1 MFAVS
6 TPTVPTVLQTLLKSR
21 LVELGHALDV
31 DVSQSATKV
40 EQIEAL
46 TTPDKL
52 TLGNLLGRLG
62 RDELRSVCRA
72 HDLPDDGRAR
82 RELAA
87 RILEAA
93 GGGELP
99 EPLFGGNGHRR
110 LRPREGDIVQVRLR
124 QWLVEAVEEPADDGL
139 DTRVY
144 LSGLDDDQQGRPLEV
159 LWEVELGARVLS
171 SETEKLGA
179 VERLDEPRHFAAY
192 LHALKW
198 GAVSATDGRLL
209 QAPFRAGIQLWN
221 YQLTPLKKALELPRA
236 NLFIADDVGLGKTIE
251 AGLVLQELRLRQRV
265 DFVLIVCPASVA
277 LQWRD
282 EMERRFGLAFALYNR
297 KFVARRKRERGF
309 AVNPWATS
317 NRFVVS
323 YSTLRRAEHLEPLRQ
338 HLGERVKKS
347 LLILDEAHTVA
358 PSSPGRY
365 AIDSKTT
372 RLIRQLA
379 PRFENRLFLSATPH
393 NGHSNSFSAL
403 LEILDPQRFT
413 RGVPVRGPRQ
423 LEPVLVRRL
432 KEDLRRLDG
441 ERFPKRL
448 VVQMNLE
455 HEGDA
460 WTLRPIT
467 VDPEHGPE
475 AGESRTLET
484 AEPVELELSRKL
496 AEYARLMRPRA
507 RHHAG
512 RLVFYHL
519 QKRLLSSVAAFC
531 WSLQL
536 HADKVDLERA
546 EEERQGRLATFEDLE
561 EDEYGQDDLDQALEE
576 AEVVRST
583 SVLDAPSGR
592 ARELLDEML
601 DLAEAY
607 RHEPDAKVL
616 ALLDWIRTH
625 QCPGVGWGKD
635 DLSAEERRW
644 SDRRVLLFTEFEDTL
659 RWLLELLRSAFEG
672 TDRADERI
680 LIFRGGMADYEREEI
695 QRAFNAPPDEHP
707 VRVLLATEAA
717 REGVNLQGH
726 CADLFHIDV
735 PWNPA
740 RLEQRNG
747 RIDRTLQPE
756 PEVRCHYFVY
766 PQRAEDKVLEVVLS
780 KVETIRREL
789 GSLGTVVLDRLHEV
803 LKHGIDDETLA
814 QLEAVDAP
822 DERRATAEEELES
835 SRRDRD
841 RLIREIDE
849 AGSMLQDS
857 REIVDFDPS
866 LLKEALDVG
875 LEMAGAGPLEPA
887 APPAEQPDLQAWKL
901 PELPPDWRKVVD
913 SLRPPRERDEEIW
926 DWRERPPRP
935 VVFRPLKSL
944 SGKYV
949 HLHLEHPFVQ
959 RILTRF
965 RSRGFAEHDLSRVTV
980 MVNPH
985 DALARV
991 VAFAR
996 LTLFGPGAARLHDRL
1011 VSVAAPWL
1019 ESRGDKHLEPFSE
1032 DADRRAL
1039 DSLESLLQESPRL
1052 DAISN
1057 SVRERLR
1064 ASAPEDF
1071 DTLWPHLEAEADA
1084 QVHEA
1089 EKRLQARGRKE
1100 ADDLRGLLEAQRR
1113 DIEKRLEETD
1123 QLVLT
1128 FEASE
1133 ADQKEQLQR
1142 DRRHMDRRLTELE
1155 RELEDEPDRL
1165 TELYRVVA
1173 RRLEPVGLVYLWPET
1188 RV

>member
-1 MFAVS
+1 ML
-6 TPTVPTVLQTLLKSR
+6 TPTVPTVLQNLLKSR
-21 LVELGHALDV
+21 LVELGHALDLEV
-31 DVSQSATKV
+31 PRNATKV
-40 EQIEAL
+40 EQIDVL
-46 TTPDKL
+46 TAPGGLD
-52 TLGNLLGRLG
+52 LGDLLGRLG
-62 RDELRSVCRA
+62 RDELRSICRA
-72 HDLPDDGRAR
+72 HELPDDGRAR

-124 QWLVEAVEEPADDGL
+124 QWLVEKVEEPEDHAL
-139 DTRVY
+139 HTRVY

-159 LWEVELGARVLS
+159 LWEVELGARILS
-171 SETEKLGA
+171 AETERLGR

-209 QAPFRAGIQLWN
+209 QAPFRAGIQLWD

-282 EMERRFGLAFALYNR
+282 EMERRFGLTFELYNR
-297 KFVARRKRERGF
+297 KFIARRKRERGF

-323 YSTLRRAEHLEPLRQ
+323 YSILRRAEHLEPLRQ
-338 HLGERVKKS
+338 HLEKRGERVKKS

-372 RLIRQLA
+372 RLIRGLA

-432 KEDLRRLDG
+432 KEDLRQLYGD
-441 ERFPKRL
+441 RFPKRMI
-448 VVQMNLE
+448 VQMNLE
-455 HEGDA
+455 HDGTR
-460 WTLRPIT
+460 WTSRPVT
-467 VDPEHGPE
+467 VDPESGP
-475 AGESRTLET
+475 ATGDVRKLEE
-484 AEPVELELSRKL
+484 AEPVELELSQKL
-496 AEYARLMRPRA
+496 AEYTRLMRPRA
-507 RHHAG
+507 KHHAG

-536 HADKVDLERA
+536 HADKVDLEKA
-546 EEERQGRLATFEDLE
+546 EEDRQGRLSTFEDLE
-561 EDEYGQDDLDQALEE
+561 EDEYGQEDLDQALEQ
-576 AEVVRST
+576 AEVLHST
-583 SVLDAPSGR
+583 SSLQAPSGR

-601 DLAEAY
+601 DLADAY
-607 RHEPDAKVL
+607 RDEPDAKVL
-616 ALLDWIRTH
+616 ALVDWIRTH
-625 QCPGVGWGKD
+625 QCSGVGWD
-635 DLSAEERRW
+635 RNDLPPEDRRW
-644 SDRRVLLFTEFEDTL
+644 GDRRVLLFTEFEDTL
-659 RWLLELLRSAFEG
+659 RWLHELLRSAFDG

-680 LIFRGGMADYEREEI
+680 LIFRGGMLDHQREEI

-726 CADLFHIDV
+726 CSDLFHIDI

-756 PEVRCHYFVY
+756 PEVRCHYFTY

-789 GSLGTVVLDRLHEV
+789 GSLGTVVLDRMQEILNR
-803 LKHGIDDETLA
+803 GIDDDTLA

-822 DERRATAEEELES
+822 DARRTTADEELES
-835 SRRDRD
+835 TRRDRD
-841 RLIREIDE
+841 RLLREIDE
-849 AGSMLQDS
+849 AGRMLQDS
-857 REIVDFDPS
+857 KEIVDFDPS

-887 APPAEQPDLQAWKL
+887 DSPSEQPGLEAWRL

-926 DWRERPPRP
+926 DWRKRPPQP
-935 VVFRPLKSL
+935 VVFHPLKSL

-959 RILTRF
+959 RVLTRF

-980 MVNPH
+980 VVNPH

-1011 VSVAAPWL
+1011 ISVAAPWL
-1019 ESRGDKHLEPFSE
+1019 ESRGEKHLEPFSE
-1032 DADRRAL
+1032 EADRRAL
-1039 DSLESLLQESPRL
+1039 DSLESLLQKSPRL
-1052 DAISN
+1052 DAVSA
-1057 SVRERLR
+1057 SVRDRLR
-1064 ASAPEDF
+1064 VSAPEDF
-1071 DTLWPHLEAEADA
+1071 DALWPHLEAEADA

-1089 EKRLQARGRKE
+1089 EELLTARGRKE
-1100 ADDLRGLLEAQRR
+1100 AEDLRGILEAQRR
-1113 DIEKRLEETD
+1113 DIESRLEETD
-1123 QLVLT
+1123 QLALT
-1128 FEASE
+1128 FDDSE

-1142 DRRHMDRRLTELE
+1142 DRRHMGGRLTELE
-1155 RELEDEPDRL
+1155 RELESEPVRL